1 MKKKEENYKKQ
12 LSNLEK
18 KEKIDQ
24 KKHEDRQKIK
34 LILEK
39 RKNEKNNELEKKKL
53 KIKSLKNKE
62 HDMLKETRDIN
73 INAKKQR
80 YRSALNDKKILKNI
94 KQEIDMQ
101 QNNKNCFRHA
111 KVKQE
116 YYEGK
121 TNQLKKSLYKKGEDF
136 MEQEK
141 DLNRLKIIEN
151 KMKKT
156 YNKLEL
162 IEKKCIENLY
172 KTKSINDNFKKKHF
186 INIQKSNDIKQ
197 NSKEKKDI

>member
-39 RKNEKNNELEKKKL
+39 KKNEKSNELEKKKL

-197 NSKEKKDI
+197 NDKEKKDI

>member
-39 RKNEKNNELEKKKL
+39 KKNEKSNELEKKKL

-136 MEQEK
+136 MEQQK

-151 KMKKT
+151 KMKET

-162 IEKKCIENLY
+162 IVKKCIENLY
-172 KTKSINDNFKKKHF
+172 KTKSINDNYKKKHF

>member
-1 MKKKEENYKKQ
+1 MI
-12 LSNLEK
+12 SS
-18 KEKIDQ
+18 I
-24 KKHEDRQKIK
+24 RT
-34 LILEK
+34 
-39 RKNEKNNELEKKKL
+39 
-53 KIKSLKNKE
+53 KSLKNKE

-172 KTKSINDNFKKKHF
+172 KTKSINDNYKKKHF
-186 INIQKSNDIKQ
+186 INIQKSNDIK
-197 NSKEKKDI
+197 

>member
-62 HDMLKETRDIN
+62 HGMLKETRDIN

>member
-39 RKNEKNNELEKKKL
+39 KKNEKSNELEKKKL

-172 KTKSINDNFKKKHF
+172 KTKSINDNYKKKHF

-197 NSKEKKDI
+197 NDKEKKDI

>member
-39 RKNEKNNELEKKKL
+39 KKNEKSNELEKKKL

-172 KTKSINDNFKKKHF
+172 KTKSINDNYKKKHF